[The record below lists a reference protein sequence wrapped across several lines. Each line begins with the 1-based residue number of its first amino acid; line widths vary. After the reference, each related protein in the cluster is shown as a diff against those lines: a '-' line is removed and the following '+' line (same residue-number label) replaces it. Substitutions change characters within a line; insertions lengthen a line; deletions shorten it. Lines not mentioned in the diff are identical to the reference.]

1 MKELYNT
8 TIELK
13 ALDKAKYDK
22 IMDFLEENEIN
33 YEEIDFEEYEL
44 DTRTEEEKYEDWLS
58 EQADQ
63 INDERKISEWT

>member
-63 INDERKISEWT
+63 INDERKISE